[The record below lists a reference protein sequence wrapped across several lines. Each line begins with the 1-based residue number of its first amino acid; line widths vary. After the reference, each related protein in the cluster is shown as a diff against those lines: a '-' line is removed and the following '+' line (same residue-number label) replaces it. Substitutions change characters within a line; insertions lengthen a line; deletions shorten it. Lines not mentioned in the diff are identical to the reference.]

1 MGARSVMTQR
11 AQIQDNRTTN
21 DDHGHPGPPIWV
33 TRAEEMP
40 CRIFNT
46 GDRINYG
53 TGIYTT
59 NTLTML
65 VPLASEITIDNRVLS
80 VIDRRGEELHGKM
93 TIESIVRRE
102 DHLAVRLKKIA

>member
-1 MGARSVMTQR
+1 
-11 AQIQDNRTTN
+11 
-21 DDHGHPGPPIWV
+21 
-33 TRAEEMP
+33 
-40 CRIFNT
+40 
-46 GDRINYG
+46 
-53 TGIYTT
+53 
-59 NTLTML
+59 ML